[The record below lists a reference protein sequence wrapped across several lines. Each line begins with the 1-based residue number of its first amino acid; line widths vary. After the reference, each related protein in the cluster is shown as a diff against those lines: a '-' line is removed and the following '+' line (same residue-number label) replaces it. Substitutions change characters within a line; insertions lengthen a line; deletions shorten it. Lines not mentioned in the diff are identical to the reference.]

1 MMRDRGRPV
10 RPSLLDRLVDEAPG
24 EAADPAVGLAESKAR
39 FERSVLRDLEW
50 LLNTR
55 QTLHPGT
62 RAHPE
67 LRRSVHNYGVP
78 DVTSL
83 SADSQDSRTYLMER
97 VREAIR
103 FFEPRLQ
110 DVEVELLSGEKGDRL
125 LRIRIEGTLLMEDDA
140 ERIVFDTVLETT
152 SGSFSVES

>member
-1 MMRDRGRPV
+1 MMDRGRPI
-10 RPSLLDRLVDEAPG
+10 RPSLLDRLVDTAPG
-24 EAADPAVGLAESKAR
+24 EAADPSVGLAESKAR

-55 QTLHPGT
+55 RTLHPGT

-83 SADSQDSRTYLMER
+83 SADSQDSRGYLVER

-103 FFEPRLQ
+103 VFEPRLRDV
-110 DVEVELLSGEKGDRL
+110 DVELQSGEKGDRSV
-125 LRIRIEGTLLMEDDA
+125 RIRIEGTLLMEDDA

>member
-1 MMRDRGRPV
+1 M
-10 RPSLLDRLVDEAPG
+10 DRLVDMAPG
-24 EAADPAVGLAESKAR
+24 EAADPPVGLAESRAR

-55 QTLHPGT
+55 QTIEPAG
-62 RAHPE
+62 RKSHPE
-67 LRRSVHNYGVP
+67 VFRSLHNFGIP

-83 SADSQDSRTYLMER
+83 SADSKESRSYLLER

-103 FFEPRLQ
+103 IFEPRLQ
-110 DVEVELLSGEKGDRL
+110 DLDVVAFPGEDGTRSV
-125 LRIRIEGTLLMEDDA
+125 RFRVEGTLVMQEDA

-152 SGSFSVES
+152 SGTFAVDS